1 VSWTLRDA
9 SGVEKSAADWGVD
22 ELARVRVNQQ
32 TDMLTFRA
40 AGRGSDADPLF
51 ALGSTVRLFN
61 DGAPRFY
68 GRVVQV
74 PGRATGAGEDQ
85 LYQLAG
91 PWWYLE
97 NLVFQQAWE
106 MTNGLTTAL
115 VATNV
120 SRIILGQA
128 SDGTKLATG
137 AAILEVLNY
146 AIAQGAP
153 LAVGTIT
160 PNAIAPYAEALDESC
175 AEIIRHFLRWTPDA
189 IAALDYTT
197 SPYPTLSIVQR
208 SSAASVTLPAYGAP
222 VSGLELT
229 PRHDLQTPCVQVKFE
244 QTDDIDG
251 DTFTTLN
258 VQTAPT
264 SATGS
269 ELGALVMTVDLA
281 GARAT
286 YHSQTIETGS
296 IPSSDAT
303 TSGVTW
309 WQGKFPWLNDFAATD
324 LTVVSGTQTSTIENP
339 GSYPDVTATDL
350 PNELLSG
357 SLSSWMNFQSA
368 PLIVQATLQF
378 TGTATAES
386 TDVFGSTNERVVYTR
401 VIGTN
406 ADSGTY
412 KRLTSATDAEPVPT
426 GLAAAIYAG
435 TSVLQYDGV
444 LELTDQECSGAA
456 TPGQLLNLSGGR
468 AEWATMAAQIQR
480 VEELIDT
487 GVTRITVGPAKHL
500 GVRDLTALLKVNR
513 LRRPS
518 YRLAERTSGE
528 ASGNAAQVLGGEQQP
543 RSDSVV
549 RPSSSGA
556 AAATANLPFQLLNL
570 SDTSGLKVKVNVNS
584 FLQQSLTPNDLFAIT
599 GLNSAIS
606 VSPGTMVWLEIDFAL
621 DGATVSAASIGNGSS
636 GWSGFPTPF
645 TFTGSSPDQVLASTF
660 LLIGYIA
667 ATSSTLD
674 GTAISGGPSDAPVS
688 GKIIQSVTQP
698 LLLRAGVFNGVAMVY
713 PFPHHG
719 PYSTS

>member
-9 SGVEKSAADWGVD
+9 NGVEKSAADWGVG
-22 ELARVRVNQQ
+22 ELARGRVNQQ
-32 TDMLTFRA
+32 ADTLTFRA

-61 DGAPRFY
+61 DGAPWFY

-74 PGRATGAGEDQ
+74 PGRAMGAGEDQ

-106 MTNGLTTAL
+106 MTNGLTPSL

-128 SDGTKLATG
+128 SDGTKLTTG
-137 AAILEVLNY
+137 AAIVEVLNY

-153 LAVGTIT
+153 LAIGTIT
-160 PNAIAPYAEALDESC
+160 PNALAPYAEVLDESC
-175 AEIIRHFLRWTPDA
+175 AAIIRHFLRWTPDA
-189 IAALDYTT
+189 IAVFDYTT
-197 SPYPTLSIVQR
+197 APYPTLSIVQR

-229 PRHDLQTPCVQVKFE
+229 SRHDLQTPCVQLKLE
-244 QTDDIDG
+244 QTDDLDG
-251 DTFTTLN
+251 ETFTALS
-258 VQTAPT
+258 VQTAPGT
-264 SATGS
+264 ATGN

-286 YHSQTIETGS
+286 YHSQTISTGP

-303 TSGVTW
+303 TSAVLW
-309 WQGKFPWLNDFAATD
+309 WQGKFPWLNDFSASD
-324 LTVVSGTQTSTIENP
+324 LTVVADTQTSTIENP
-339 GSYPDVTATDL
+339 GSYPDVTAADL

-357 SLSSWMNFQSA
+357 SLSSWMNFQRA

-378 TGTATAES
+378 TGTATDES
-386 TDVFGSTNERVVYTR
+386 NDVFGPTNQRVVYTR

-412 KRLTSATDAEPVPT
+412 KRLTSATDAEPVPV
-426 GLAAAIYAG
+426 GLAAAIYAA
-435 TSVLQYDGV
+435 TSVLQYDGA
-444 LELTDQECSGAA
+444 LELTEQECSGAVK
-456 TPGQLLNLSGGR
+456 PGQLLNLSGGR

-480 VEELIDT
+480 VEELLDT

-500 GVRDLTALLKVNR
+500 GVRDLNALLKVNR

-518 YRLAERTSGE
+518 YRLSERTSGQ
-528 ASGNAAQVLGGEQQP
+528 ASGNAAQVIGGEQQP

-556 AAATANLPFQLLNL
+556 AATTNQPFQLLNL
-570 SDTSGLKVKVNVNS
+570 SDASGLKVKVNVTS
-584 FLQQSLTPNDLFAIT
+584 FLQQSLTPNDLFSIT
-599 GLNSAIS
+599 GLDSAIS
-606 VSPGTMVWLEIDFAL
+606 VSPGTMIWLEIDFAS
-621 DGATVSAASIGNGSS
+621 DGATVTAASIGNGSD

-667 ATSSTLD
+667 AASSALD
-674 GTAISGGPSDAPVS
+674 GTAISGGSSDAPVS
-688 GKIIQSVTQP
+688 GKIVQCVTQP

-719 PYSTS
+719 PYSSP